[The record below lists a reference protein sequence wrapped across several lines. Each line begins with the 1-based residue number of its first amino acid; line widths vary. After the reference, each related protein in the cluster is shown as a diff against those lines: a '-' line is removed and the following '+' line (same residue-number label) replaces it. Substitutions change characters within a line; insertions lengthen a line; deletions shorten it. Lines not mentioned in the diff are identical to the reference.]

1 MKKLLLIF
9 FIITFVLNVKA
20 AEYDIND
27 YYDRASKEE
36 LTKMGIYY
44 GKPLENKII
53 GKGDMYVIIHNPTEL
68 SLTVMEQE
76 ANDFC
81 KKKSSKYNYITYFMR
96 LLGRYTAY
104 YSCEMENKVDQYDL
118 TDEEKR
124 CIVDRFYERTNC
136 LKLNSKNSEIIDSIE
151 LQNTNEAKYK
161 KLDFIYSIKTEF
173 YDQIQEHEQAAE
185 DRRVNIELKRIN
197 KQIKKHIE
205 ICNNYTFEEG
215 SQLFGE
221 CILKLLE
228 IENNYLTIEKLK
240 NNY

>member
-1 MKKLLLIF
+1 MKKLLFIF
-9 FIITFVLNVKA
+9 FTITFVLNVKA
-20 AEYDIND
+20 VEYDIKD
-27 YYDRASKEE
+27 YYDRANKEE

-44 GKPLENKII
+44 GNPSENKII

-81 KKKSSKYNYITYFMR
+81 KKKSSKYNYISYFMR

-104 YSCEMENKVDQYDL
+104 YSCEMENKVDQYDIS
-118 TDEEKR
+118 DEEKR

-136 LKLNSKNSEIIDSIE
+136 LKLNSKNAEIIDFIE
-151 LQNTNEAKYK
+151 RQNSQEAQYK

-173 YDQIQEHEQAAE
+173 YDQIQEHEQTAE

-205 ICNNYTFEEG
+205 ICKNYTFEEG

-221 CILKLLE
+221 CILKL
-228 IENNYLTIEKLK
+228 IESKY
-240 NNY
+240 

>member
-1 MKKLLLIF
+1 MKKLLFIF
-9 FIITFVLNVKA
+9 FTITFVLNVKA

-27 YYDRASKEE
+27 YYDRADKEE

-44 GKPLENKII
+44 GNPIENKII
-53 GKGDMYVIIHNPTEL
+53 GKGEMYVIIHNPTEL

-76 ANDFC
+76 AIDFC
-81 KKKSSKYNYITYFMR
+81 KKKSSKYNYISYFMR

-104 YSCEMENKVDQYDL
+104 YSCEMENKVDQYDIS
-118 TDEEKR
+118 DEEKR

-151 LQNTNEAKYK
+151 RQNSNEAKYK

-185 DRRVNIELKRIN
+185 DRRINIELKRIN
-197 KQIKKHIE
+197 RRIKKHIE
-205 ICNNYTFEEG
+205 ICKNYTFEEG

-221 CILKLLE
+221 CILKL
-228 IENNYLTIEKLK
+228 IENNH
-240 NNY
+240 